1 MLIRLKRSNLD
12 NEIGEVVCV
21 QHEFPKGKP
30 WERHSI
36 EVATMES
43 KPYEICKDKKLKD
56 GEKYFTRT
64 TIPEESISGCCDSS
78 VTH

>member
-21 QHEFPKGKP
+21 QHKFPKGKP

-36 EVATMES
+36 EVATMKS
-43 KPYEICKDKKLKD
+43 KPYEICKDEKLND

-64 TIPEESISGCCDSS
+64 TVPEEIITGCCDP
-78 VTH
+78 